1 MLNFIC
7 QVSSHQLGYRI
18 KVGLQK
24 GGIAFGFDAAV
35 EDAIISKVPT
45 LQQRRQHSKIM
56 LYCRIRHQLANIP
69 TATYIRPST
78 RNTQHYILPHT
89 CISNIFLPQHHQHM
103 EQPTTCHN
111 QLAQPF
117 HNLEKHCNPNQ
128 HQVGVG
134 QHVQLR
140 LRGHLTLTSIT
151 TITYQHINIR

>member
-78 RNTQHYILPHT
+78 RNTQHYILPYART
-89 CISNIFLPQHHQHM
+89 LVFQTSFFPSAIKIWNNL
-103 EQPTTCHN
+103 QPVITNWPTI
-111 QLAQPF
+111 P
-117 HNLEKHCNPNQ
+117 
-128 HQVGVG
+128 
-134 QHVQLR
+134 QLR
-140 LRGHLTLTSIT
+140 KALQSKPTSGRRGATRSAEAAWTPQA
-151 TITYQHINIR
+151 Y